1 MYIHLNS
8 FMSIEPHCII
18 YWYMIVNKTFLLE
31 TGKLLY
37 KLHTNQIIPKV
48 GGYFEIDPY
57 VNQHT
62 YGLRSRTANVPT
74 RLVYHTKSSENS
86 LQIRGCKL
94 WQSLPS
100 DITNSE
106 SLHIFK
112 RKFKT
117 FLLETE
123 DVLS

>member
-1 MYIHLNS
+1 MNI
-8 FMSIEPHCII
+8 
-18 YWYMIVNKTFLLE
+18 NKIFLLE